1 MDAYRSARLEDLD
14 DLLALQR
21 AYYAEDGYPFDPAAA
36 REAFAQLLADPA
48 LGAAWIARARGGRA
62 LAYVVLTLGWSLEFG
77 GRDGFVD
84 ELYVAPAA
92 RGRGLGRAGL
102 AHAEAGARAR
112 GVRRLHL
119 EVEDGKPGAHGLY
132 RRSGF
137 AAHGRTLMSKP
148 LAHSDAPDAPRPHRP
163 RTGVGEPPRPAQRAP
178 RRALGALAA
187 ARRKLLKGRRFSLT
201 RSGKESVRKR

>member
-1 MDAYRSARLEDLD
+1 MDAHRPARLDDLD

-21 AYYAEDGYPFDPAAA
+21 AYYAEDGYPFDPATA
-36 REAFAQLLADPA
+36 RDAFAQLLADPA
-48 LGAAWIARARGGRA
+48 LGAAWIARAQDGRA

-84 ELYVAPAA
+84 ELYVTPAA

-102 AHAEAGARAR
+102 ARAEAGARAR

-119 EVEDGKPGAHGLY
+119 EVEDGKPAAHELY

-137 AAHGRTLMSKP
+137 AGHGRTLMSKP
-148 LAHSDAPDAPRPHRP
+148 LAPADAPHDSTRPRP
-163 RTGVGEPPRPAQRAP
+163 
-178 RRALGALAA
+178 GAH
-187 ARRKLLKGRRFSLT
+187 ARR
-201 RSGKESVRKR
+201 